1 MPDSEG
7 HSNDGNIFQ
16 TPKKSS
22 KLTFSSNTD
31 LKSPRI
37 IFRDPDRDRD
47 RIHHDSDHV
56 KQIRTVPNTPKHEE
70 SPLLNACSSAVTPK
84 SLSRMKSLGKI
95 DIRSPVL
102 KSSVLQTPGGISNF
116 ELHDESN
123 SLRTTKTNDSIKSK
137 FFGIVQETFNPVRNF
152 YNDFTTIDWTRAYL
166 RSNEFNY
173 SLEKK
178 RWTGDSFEDKEG
190 LPISWY
196 QKLSYTMGRWILI
209 LLIGLFFSII
219 AFGIDKVE
227 ILLVGFKHGY
237 CRTNWFVS
245 QVACCVNSQKTINVF
260 ENTFEETCDD
270 WISWNSLINKN
281 WLVEI
286 RFDFIIYVS
295 LSVILAIF
303 ACLITLTTKI
313 TGGSVSESHKNDDKE
328 RFSAY
333 ESRNGLVKPRVI
345 YTATGSGV
353 PEVKTILSGFV
364 IRRFLGTYTLV
375 AKTIALIF
383 AIASGMSLG
392 KEGPYVHLATCV
404 GNITSRYFWFI
415 FENDFFEKQILSA
428 SASAG
433 VALAFGSPLGGVLF
447 ILEEINNHLPS
458 NQLFQIFFCAII
470 STLFLKFLNP
480 YGTGKTVLFELD
492 YFSDWT
498 PIELVFFIMIG
509 IAGGIFGALFVKFVH
524 WWPKKFRT
532 LKPIKNHPVFEV
544 FVVSALT
551 GIITFWNPYTKQASA
566 ELVLDLATPCTGREL
581 DRSLCPSTKDQLI
594 KELGSLIFAFIVK
607 VALTFITFGLKVP
620 CGIYVPSMVCGALF
634 GRIFAMV
641 IQLLQVVTKSEDSS
655 TASSVFGFVCSPT
668 STNCVDMGIYAMIS
682 AGAFMAGVTRM
693 NITLVTILFELTS
706 SYTYVLPIAIAIA
719 VANWAGGLLEKNS
732 LYESLLVSN
741 DYPFTSPETE
751 PIDPYVTASDIVNH
765 GIIIPTTIVSA
776 HVPQDKQLYID
787 ISDSNYISMSIL
799 ESKLHLLADRSLLDG
814 CVSLLKDNICVGL
827 VYFSE
832 LEMCLDKLKSF
843 IIQYDIKDEIYC
855 KIFHD
860 DEVFKQISNIHL
872 SHNEK
877 VIKSI
882 LNQQQQQ
889 DYFTYGSSNNEQEYL
904 DLVLIM
910 DNLTNL
916 IKIVDTKPIFLNY
929 DTDLCFANL
938 IFDRV
943 GNRVIVLIKNGK
955 YYGVLHKKVLID
967 YLRRTE

>member
-328 RFSAY
+328 RFSPY

-383 AIASGMSLG
+383 AIALGMSLG

-827 VYFSE
+827 VYFLE
-832 LEMCLDKLKSF
+832 LEMCLDKLKLF

-872 SHNEK
+872 SHNGK

>member
-383 AIASGMSLG
+383 AIALGMSLG

-532 LKPIKNHPVFEV
+532 LKPTKTSN
-544 FVVSALT
+544 T
-551 GIITFWNPYTKQASA
+551 G
-566 ELVLDLATPCTGREL
+566 
-581 DRSLCPSTKDQLI
+581 
-594 KELGSLIFAFIVK
+594 
-607 VALTFITFGLKVP
+607 
-620 CGIYVPSMVCGALF
+620 
-634 GRIFAMV
+634 
-641 IQLLQVVTKSEDSS
+641 
-655 TASSVFGFVCSPT
+655 
-668 STNCVDMGIYAMIS
+668 
-682 AGAFMAGVTRM
+682 
-693 NITLVTILFELTS
+693 
-706 SYTYVLPIAIAIA
+706 
-719 VANWAGGLLEKNS
+719 
-732 LYESLLVSN
+732 
-741 DYPFTSPETE
+741 
-751 PIDPYVTASDIVNH
+751 
-765 GIIIPTTIVSA
+765 
-776 HVPQDKQLYID
+776 
-787 ISDSNYISMSIL
+787 
-799 ESKLHLLADRSLLDG
+799 
-814 CVSLLKDNICVGL
+814 
-827 VYFSE
+827 
-832 LEMCLDKLKSF
+832 
-843 IIQYDIKDEIYC
+843 
-855 KIFHD
+855 
-860 DEVFKQISNIHL
+860 
-872 SHNEK
+872 
-877 VIKSI
+877 
-882 LNQQQQQ
+882 
-889 DYFTYGSSNNEQEYL
+889 
-904 DLVLIM
+904 
-910 DNLTNL
+910 
-916 IKIVDTKPIFLNY
+916 
-929 DTDLCFANL
+929 
-938 IFDRV
+938 
-943 GNRVIVLIKNGK
+943 
-955 YYGVLHKKVLID
+955 
-967 YLRRTE
+967 